1 MFKLQENISSEESLR
16 NEEQDRDALLDM
28 FMELAQR
35 DQVSKLYK
43 IFNLRVPAIQ
53 VSGVEIN
60 DE

>member
-43 IFNLRVPAIQ
+43 IFNLRVPAKL
-53 VSGVEIN
+53 GVWS
-60 DE
+60 